1 MAETQMQTPSE
12 SEVLARFSRIV
23 SKSLRVE
30 PEKVTAEASLTS
42 DLGAESL
49 DLIEITMETESEFNI
64 WLPEKNILETAA
76 DVFGQD
82 VLYKDGYLT
91 DAGKD
96 LLRRR
101 MPEADQ
107 HLFQGEVSVE
117 DLTVY
122 FLKVK
127 SWVRMIQ
134 NLASH
139 TPTSCSSCSA
149 ALTPVAGFR
158 MKCSGCGAE
167 ITLDSGEELNR
178 AWVKDYYEKEYLPAA
193 PEAPIDVA
201 SAGAEQGERS

>member
-1 MAETQMQTPSE
+1 MASPQVQNLSD
-12 SEVLARFSRIV
+12 SDVLERFSRIV
-23 SKSLRVE
+23 AKSLRVE
-30 PEKVTAEASLTS
+30 PVRVTPDASLTT

-64 WLPEKNILETAA
+64 WLPEKNILETAS
-76 DVFGQD
+76 DVFGHD
-82 VLYKDGYLT
+82 VLYKDGFLT

-117 DLTVY
+117 ALTTY
-122 FLKVK
+122 FLQVK

-139 TPTSCSSCSA
+139 TPSHCDACGA
-149 ALTPVAGFR
+149 ALAPIAGFR
-158 MKCSGCGAE
+158 MKCGQCGAE
-167 ITLDSGEELNR
+167 VTLRSGEELNR
-178 AWVKDYYEKEYLPAA
+178 DWVKEYYEKEYLPSA
-193 PEAPIDVA
+193 PPPAVDVA
-201 SAGAEQGERS
+201 PSA